1 MLLLLIEFFEF
12 FWSRRIMSTVQN
24 ISLSGYFSVT
34 FMI

>member
-1 MLLLLIEFFEF
+1 MLLLLIVF
-12 FWSRRIMSTVQN
+12 FWSRRIMSTIQN